1 MPRCA
6 RRWSQISPEGMR
18 SRFGWLLA
26 CALAALPA
34 HAQLFKPDTE
44 QLLQESDWRENEVK
58 LPEFP
63 QADRLVEFYVSA
75 ATSFRFFI
83 DARTLAV
90 GDDGVIRYVLVARSP
105 SGAQNVWFEGI
116 RCKTGEM
123 KQYATGRNDSSW
135 AARRG
140 AEWVPIDPKTV
151 NRQHQALRREYF
163 CPQSVSI
170 LSAAEGIDALRR
182 GGHPDARGRSRD

>member
-1 MPRCA
+1 MDFRLRA
-6 RRWSQISPEGMR
+6 W
-18 SRFGWLLA
+18 FA
-26 CALAALPA
+26 CAASLAVASA
-34 HAQLFKPDTE
+34 NAQLFAPDTE
-44 QLLQESDWRENEVK
+44 QLLKDRDWRENAVS

-83 DARTLAV
+83 DAKTLSI

-116 RCKTGEM
+116 RCKTGEYR
-123 KQYATGRNDSSW
+123 QYANGRNDSSW
-135 AARRG
+135 AERRG
-140 AEWVPIDPKTV
+140 ADWVEIKIGAV

-163 CPQSVSI
+163 CPQGQPI
-170 LSAAEGIDALRR
+170 RSAAEGIDALRR
-182 GGHPDARGRSRD
+182 GGHPNARGQ